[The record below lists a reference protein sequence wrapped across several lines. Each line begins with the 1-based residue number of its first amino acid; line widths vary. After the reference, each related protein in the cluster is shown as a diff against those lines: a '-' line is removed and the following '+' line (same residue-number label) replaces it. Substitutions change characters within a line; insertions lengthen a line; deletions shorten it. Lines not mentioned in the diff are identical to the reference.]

1 MIRVAKRWNDYSFIA
16 DFVGQ
21 KYESDQAKQAEVK
34 AKIIEWCLFR
44 ILGTCK
50 VSLSSH

>member
-21 KYESDQAKQAEVK
+21 KYDPIRLNKQK
-34 AKIIEWCLFR
+34 
-44 ILGTCK
+44 
-50 VSLSSH
+50 